1 MKKII
6 ALLAFSLLAATQV
19 FAAGNSI
26 TMATDL
32 TSTSAKTGLTLYGD
46 KTTATNQTTLIGKT
60 STGVALGAMSGA
72 GGYALITQHKSGNRA
87 FATSYDSTS
96 VFYKDATVGTAVL
109 AVPTKTDSSDF
120 SAWTSM

>member
-1 MKKII
+1 MKKILVII
-6 ALLAFSLLAATQV
+6 AFTLLAAPQV
-19 FAAGNSI
+19 FAGDSI

-32 TSTSAKTGLTLYGD
+32 TSTSSKSGLTLYGD
-46 KTTATNQTTLIGKT
+46 KTAATAATTLIGKT
-60 STGVALGAMSGA
+60 STGVSLGAKSGA
-72 GGYALITQHKSGNRA
+72 GGYAMITQHKSGNRA